1 MPGAVLPPPPAWLL
15 LLCQGFVESSPNL
28 PAAAPPETS
37 ATQLCIF
44 SVLTKSLNTCMF
56 SYEYQPRAGV
66 GVGGREPPRGRI
78 APRTAAWHIC
88 HDRAPR
94 SRGIRWAPLHPLQAF
109 APTPLQ
115 DLSRASSLSL
125 RGAVSS
131 LLAGGGPAP
140 SILCCITL
148 FISFLQLIVVDHD
161 FHFFSVG
168 CFSHQTVSS
177 LRAGTLLA
185 LFRIL
190 S

>member
-1 MPGAVLPPPPAWLL
+1 MPGAVLPHPARLL
-15 LLCQGFVESSPNL
+15 LLCQGFVESSPDL
-28 PAAAPPETS
+28 PAAAPPEAS
-37 ATQLCIF
+37 ATQLCVF
-44 SVLTKSLNTCMF
+44 SALTKSLNTHVF
-56 SYEYQPRAGV
+56 SYECQPGAGV

-131 LLAGGGPAP
+131 LLAGGGPARF
-140 SILCCITL
+140 ILCCVTCL
-148 FISFLQLIVVDHD
+148 FPSFNLSCLIMIFTSFLWA
-161 FHFFSVG
+161 
-168 CFSHQTVSS
+168 VSPTR
-177 LRAGTLLA
+177 LYVP
-185 LFRIL
+185 
-190 S
+190 